1 MSIDSS
7 RSMRSGGM
15 RPGAGAGA
23 GAVGT
28 LNWRAYREVR
38 CRNFYAMAGRLA
50 GENAG
55 PRKPWLS
62 LAEFMTK
69 LFQTNT
75 LEQWEWASAMRCV
88 RLAIL
93 PHRLSRQTAGR
104 TAGGTTAQMPSSAAA
119 SDHRPVAAAH
129 HARVKQPVGTARRI
143 WTYLLNYTCSDCAE
157 HDHGQRAR
165 NADDV
170 VRHAK
175 IWPRNREY

>member
-1 MSIDSS
+1 
-7 RSMRSGGM
+7 MRSGGM

-28 LNWRAYREVR
+28 LNWRADREVR

-62 LAEFMTK
+62 LAEFMTE

-93 PHRLSRQTAGR
+93 PHRLTQPPNSWSHSRRNHSTNAIIGR
-104 TAGGTTAQMPSSAAA
+104 GFRPPTRGCSPSRSSKATSRHGAQ
-119 SDHRPVAAAH
+119 D
-129 HARVKQPVGTARRI
+129 
-143 WTYLLNYTCSDCAE
+143 L
-157 HDHGQRAR
+157 
-165 NADDV
+165 DV
-170 VRHAK
+170 PAQLHLQ
-175 IWPRNREY
+175 